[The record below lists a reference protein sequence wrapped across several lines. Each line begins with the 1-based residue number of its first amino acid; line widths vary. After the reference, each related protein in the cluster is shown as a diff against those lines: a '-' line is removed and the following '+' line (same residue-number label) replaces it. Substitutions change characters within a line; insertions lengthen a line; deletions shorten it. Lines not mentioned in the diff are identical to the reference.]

1 MKMKTKQVS
10 VISAFAFGLACGAL
24 GVPNASAEPKPA
36 VKPTPNAVVPSKPA
50 PVPTA
55 HSVSTA
61 EDRKT
66 VSITV
71 YNQNFGLVREVRELP
86 ALGSGKVELEF
97 RDVAANI
104 QPETVNIKAVGAGG
118 LSVLEQNYRFDLLSP
133 QTLLEKYVGKR
144 VRAYRYHEQTGKED
158 VVDADLLSIE
168 GGPILKF
175 NNEIT
180 FGYPARLA
188 FPEVPDNLIA
198 KPTLVWL
205 VDSAAAKQTVEVTYL
220 TQNLNWSADYV
231 LVVDDAEKKGDLTGW
246 VTLVNQSGASYKNA
260 ELKLVAGDVNR
271 VQPPP
276 AAPMAYGAAMSKA
289 ARAQPQF
296 QEQGLFEYHLYS
308 LQRPTSVLQNE
319 QKQVNLLT
327 APGIGVNKKLIFYG
341 QQYWFRGQYGQVM
354 SNQKVGVYLDIQNSE
369 QNRLGM
375 PLPKGTLRVYKAD
388 KSGAKQFVGE
398 DAIDHTPR
406 DEKLRVK
413 MGEAFDV
420 VGDRKQT
427 EWHELGGCVSES
439 AWEIEVRNHKDTPVE
454 VEDYE
459 PVGGDWTMVS
469 SSQTAEKKD
478 ASTFT
483 FNIKVPAR
491 GTTKVNYKVRVR
503 WC

>member
-1 MKMKTKQVS
+1 MKTKQS
-10 VISAFAFGLACGAL
+10 LCCLAISAVLAAAGARDAFAEAK
-24 GVPNASAEPKPA
+24 VPAKPA
-36 VKPTPNAVVPSKPA
+36 TA
-50 PVPTA
+50 P

-61 EDRKT
+61 DDRKT

-71 YNQNFGLVREVRELP
+71 YNQNFGLVREVRDLP

-104 QPETVNIKAVGAGG
+104 QPETVSIKSVGGGG
-118 LSVLEQNYRFDLLSP
+118 LSVLEQNYRYDLLTP

-158 VVDADLLSIE
+158 VVDADLLSVE
-168 GGPILKF
+168 GGTVLKF

-180 FGYPARLA
+180 FGYPGRLA
-188 FPEVPDNLIA
+188 FPQVPDNLIA

-231 LVVDDAEKKGDLTGW
+231 LVVDDAEKKGDLNGW
-246 VTLVNQSGASYKNA
+246 VTLVNQSGTSYKNA

-271 VQPPP
+271 VQTRRET
-276 AAPMAYGAAMSKA
+276 ADYGYEAKA
-289 ARAQPQF
+289 ARAPAPQF

-308 LQRPTSVLQNE
+308 LQRPTNVLQNE
-319 QKQVNLLT
+319 QKQVNLLS
-327 APGIGVNKKLIFYG
+327 AAGIGVNKKLIFFG
-341 QQYWFRGQYGQVM
+341 QQFWFRGQYGQVL

-413 MGEAFDV
+413 MGEAFDL

-427 EWHELGGCVSES
+427 EWRTLGNCSAES
-439 AWEIEVRNHKDTPVE
+439 AWEIELRNHKDTPVE

-459 PVGGDWTMVS
+459 PVGGDWTIVS
-469 SSQTAEKKD
+469 SSQAAEKKD
-478 ASTFT
+478 ANTFT
-483 FNIKVPAR
+483 FTVKIPAR
-491 GTTKVNYKVRVR
+491 GSSKVTYKVRVK